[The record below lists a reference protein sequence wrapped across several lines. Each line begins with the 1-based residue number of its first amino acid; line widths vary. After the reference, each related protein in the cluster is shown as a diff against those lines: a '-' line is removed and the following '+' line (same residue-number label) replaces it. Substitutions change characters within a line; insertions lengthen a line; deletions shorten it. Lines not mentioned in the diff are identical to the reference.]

1 MRNMKTK
8 FPFEHVV
15 KYDTK
20 EVWIKC
26 DSSITAMGIPA
37 LVNKYYPGY
46 TGHIASE
53 EYLSTLR
60 GQLAN

>member
-1 MRNMKTK
+1 MKTK

-15 KYDTK
+15 DCNNK

-26 DSSITAMGIPA
+26 SSSITAMGIPA

-53 EYLSTLR
+53 EYLNTLR
-60 GQLAN
+60 NQLTN